1 MRVFR
6 NLMQMRDGRKNRQL
20 AETTENTGMLREGNA
35 YFDAAK
41 YVIKLKD
48 DLRKLAIHIEL
59 TPGPFYDSSNLC
71 VVELAE
77 QIVSENPIFYGG
89 SVGSCVLDSVQMK
102 IMDYARQLALVCEI
116 STTHPP
122 ARLFIH
128 LARYGQVPKLNDYCR
143 EIADQLLS
151 MADSEDSKLYE

>member
-1 MRVFR
+1 MKVFR

-59 TPGPFYDSSNLC
+59 TPGQFHDPSNLC
-71 VVELAE
+71 LVGLAE

-89 SVGSCVLDSVQMK
+89 SVGSCVLDSVQTK
-102 IMDYARQLALVCEI
+102 IMDYARQLAIVCEI
-116 STTHPP
+116 STTHRP

-128 LARYGQVPKLNDYCR
+128 LARYGQVPKLNDYCQ